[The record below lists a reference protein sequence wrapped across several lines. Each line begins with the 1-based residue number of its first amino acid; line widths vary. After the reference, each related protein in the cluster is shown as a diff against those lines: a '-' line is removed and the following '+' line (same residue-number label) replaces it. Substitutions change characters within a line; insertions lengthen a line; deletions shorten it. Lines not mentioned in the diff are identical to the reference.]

1 MDFLVVN
8 DSKLKIMMGREDMR
22 EYEIDGDDIDYEN
35 PRIRRAFW
43 RILDV
48 AKEECGF
55 DSAGDKILIQ
65 YYPAKDGCE
74 IFVTKLG
81 LISQGAERTI
91 AKSGKVAM
99 LETKKRAYKFS
110 DYKSLLGALRMI
122 KPEECERAPQ
132 IFKDDN
138 GEYYILTEE
147 RISASRAKEIS
158 YVAEYGTPLPALIS
172 DYIREH
178 ATELDV
184 RRFRKPKE

>member
-8 DSKLKIMMGREDMR
+8 DSKLKIMMGREDMK

-55 DSAGDKILIQ
+55 ESAGDKILIQ

-99 LETKKRAYKFS
+99 LETKRRAYKFS
-110 DYKSLLGALRMI
+110 DYQSLLGAVRMI
-122 KPEECERAPQ
+122 KTVECEGEPR
-132 IFKDDN
+132 IFRDDI

-147 RISASRAKEIS
+147 RISANKAKEIS
-158 YVAEYGTPLPALIS
+158 YIAEYGAPLPALIS
-172 DYIREH
+172 DYIAEH
-178 ATELDV
+178 ATELD
-184 RRFRKPKE
+184 FNTLRKLR